1 MNCDNEHDSLLLSL
15 KWNSFDLVRKM
26 NYAMNNWIIISHA
39 TMTNVGGALA
49 EYLVKTIVS

>member
-1 MNCDNEHDSLLLSL
+1 MYCDNEHDFLLLSL